1 MKTFAIT
8 DIGQK
13 RSINQDFVYT
23 SELPVGNLPNLFLVA
38 DGMGGHQAGDVAS
51 KYTVEQIVSDVESNP
66 DHNPV
71 KVLRTAIEKAN
82 EGLIAMARSK
92 EELTGMGTTL
102 VAATIIGDYMYVANV
117 GDSRLYVLNE
127 TITQITRDHS
137 LVEEMVR
144 NGAIDR
150 LEARFHPKK
159 NIITRAI
166 GVKEKV
172 MIDFFDVK
180 LKPKDTVLLCS
191 DGLTNMVEDED
202 IHILI
207 NQQIDIAGKAE
218 KLIETANQ
226 NGGKDNITVVVI
238 EPFSEEVK
246 AC

>member
-13 RSINQDFVYT
+13 RSINQDYVYT

-51 KYTVEQIVSDVESNP
+51 KYTVEHIISDVQANP

-82 EGLIAMARSK
+82 DGLLEMAK
-92 EELTGMGTTL
+92 NHEELMGMGTTV
-102 VAATIIGDYMYVANV
+102 VAATIIDNYMYVANV

-127 TITQITRDHS
+127 TITQITKDHS
-137 LVEEMVR
+137 LVEELVR
-144 NGAIDR
+144 NGSIDR
-150 LEARFHPKK
+150 SEARLHPKK
-159 NIITRAI
+159 NIITRAV

-180 LKPKDTVLLCS
+180 LKPEDTVLLCS
-191 DGLTNMVEDED
+191 DGLTNMVEDDD

-207 NQQIDIAGKAE
+207 NQQVDIAGKAE

-238 EPFSEEVK
+238 EPFSEEVNL
-246 AC
+246 C